1 MEKKLLGRFSFS
13 IQFQLKFQINCL
25 KLISSEIHW
34 FTAFIPKLAL
44 CLNKKHKIY
53 INNARTS
60 SANNQKLIHSLR

>member
-44 CLNKKHKIY
+44 CLNKKTQ
-53 INNARTS
+53 N
-60 SANNQKLIHSLR
+60 IHQ